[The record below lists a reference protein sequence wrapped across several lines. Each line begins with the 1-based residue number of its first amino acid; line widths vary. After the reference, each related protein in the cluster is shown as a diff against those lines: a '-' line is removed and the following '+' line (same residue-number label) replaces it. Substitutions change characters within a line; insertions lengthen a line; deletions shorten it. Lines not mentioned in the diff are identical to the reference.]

1 MILVKIQLII
11 IIANPPLGHAV
22 WGLGFYHRP
31 PPRPRPR
38 PGVRAEGRGEKNL
51 GPTLRDLRV
60 DLR

>member
-31 PPRPRPR
+31 P
-38 PGVRAEGRGEKNL
+38 GGGGELLKLDN
-51 GPTLRDLRV
+51 
-60 DLR
+60 

>member
-31 PPRPRPR
+31 P
-38 PGVRAEGRGEKNL
+38 GGGELLKLDNSIWL
-51 GPTLRDLRV
+51 LRNVLPSV
-60 DLR
+60 NEQIL